1 MKKIEN
7 PAKLSKGCKKK
18 RDNKCKFVP
27 KYSMLSCFFQTDI
40 SKDKTN
46 SGVRRWGAGVGKG
59 RLSQPMAY
67 KRKSDGVVN
76 GGLSRVA

>member
-18 RDNKCKFVP
+18 RADKCKFVP

-46 SGVRRWGAGVGKG
+46 SGVSKVG
-59 RLSQPMAY
+59 
-67 KRKSDGVVN
+67 
-76 GGLSRVA
+76 GGGGEG

>member
-18 RDNKCKFVP
+18 GLTNVSSSQNIQCYHV
-27 KYSMLSCFFQTDI
+27 FFKRTYQRTKQI
-40 SKDKTN
+40 
-46 SGVRRWGAGVGKG
+46 VVFRRWGAGVGKG